1 MDQREFEIPPN
12 SDPNSS
18 TTHVYHLALDIGGS
32 LNKLVY
38 FTKDDDHFVDG
49 EAEISPRNTSEKSKG
64 SRRNH
69 PVLKGKLNF
78 KKFETSKIDDCIDFI
93 KTMKLHPGGSRQ
105 QENPGSQPISI
116 KATGGG
122 SYKYADPFKERLG
135 INLDKEDEMD
145 CLVAGAN
152 FLLEVVDR
160 EAYTYMGDQRQFVQI
175 DQNDLYPYLLVNIG
189 SGVSMIKVEGN
200 GKFERV
206 SGTSI
211 GGGTFWGLGKLLT
224 QCKSFD
230 ELLELSYQGNN
241 KEVDMLV
248 GDIYGGMDY
257 AKIGLSST
265 AIASS
270 FGKAMSDKKE
280 REDYRPE
287 DMARSLLRM
296 ISNNIGQ
303 ISYLNALRFG
313 LKRIFFGGFFIQRH
327 PFTMDTLSVAVNF
340 WSKGEAKAMFLRHEG
355 FLGAVGAFMSS
366 DKHGL
371 KELLVKQEAQQ
382 SPTKLS
388 FAVDKMNGQL
398 DGELIGDESIECSVY
413 AA

>member
-1 MDQREFEIPPN
+1 MDSRKFQIQAI

-18 TTHVYHLALDIGGS
+18 STDVYHLALDIGGS
-32 LNKLVY
+32 LCKLVY

-49 EAEISPRNTSEKSKG
+49 EAEISSRNTSEKSKG
-64 SRRNH
+64 NRNH
-69 PVLKGKLNF
+69 PVLKGRLNF
-78 KKFETSKIDDCIDFI
+78 KKFETSKINDCIDFI
-93 KTMKLHPGGSRQ
+93 KTMKLHLGGVQQ
-105 QENPGSQPISI
+105 QENPGNQPISI

-122 SYKYADPFKERLG
+122 PYKYADLFKERLG
-135 INLDKEDEMD
+135 ITLDKEDEMD

-160 EAYTYMGDQRQFVQI
+160 EAFTYMGDQRQFMQI

-189 SGVSMIKVEGN
+189 SGVGMIKVEGD

-224 QCKSFD
+224 KCKSFD

-241 KEVDMLV
+241 RAVDMLV
-248 GDIYGGMDY
+248 GDIYGGTDY
-257 AKIGLSST
+257 SKIGLSST

-270 FGKAMSDKKE
+270 FGKAMSDNKD
-280 REDYRPE
+280 REDYKPE
-287 DMARSLLRM
+287 DIARSLLRM

-313 LKRIFFGGFFIQRH
+313 LKRIFFGGFFIRRH

-371 KELLVKQEAQQ
+371 KELLVKQDAQQ

-388 FAVDKMNGQL
+388 FAVNKLQGPL
-398 DGELIGDESIECSVY
+398 DGELNGDESIECSVY